1 MPPRPRAHA
10 PSRSLPL
17 APLLALLLLLGGTT
31 PLQGQPDPAWGPVS
45 INLEDLPY
53 PHPVSWLPLT
63 MDGQDVRMA
72 YMDVAPLGPP
82 RGRTVVLLHG
92 MNFFGAYWEGTIDAL
107 RRDGYR
113 VVVPDQVGF
122 GRSSKPI
129 ARYSQYQQASQ
140 TLELLDSLGVD
151 RAVVVGHSMGG
162 MIATRFAFLFPD
174 RTEQLVLVNPI
185 GLQDSR
191 SSRPWRSLEEH
202 YRSAL
207 ARDYDQV
214 EANIRRY
221 YVEWQPEA
229 REFIRIHH
237 GWTLS
242 PDWPRLAMIR
252 ALHTQLF
259 YEQPV
264 VYDWP
269 GIRVPTLLLSG
280 AVDGPDF
287 PGLARRAAGTI
298 PGASLILLEE
308 VGHNPHLEAPGRFH
322 PELLAFLAGG
332 GA

>member
-1 MPPRPRAHA
+1 MS
-10 PSRSLPL
+10 PSSASPGRRRCSLVPV
-17 APLLALLLLLGGTT
+17 LALLLLIQGT
-31 PLQGQPDPAWGPVS
+31 PDLQGQPSPEWGPVS
-45 INLEDLPY
+45 INLEDVPY
-53 PHPVSWLPLT
+53 PHPVAWLPLR
-63 MDGQDVRMA
+63 MDGEDVRMA
-72 YMDVAPLGPP
+72 YMDVAPLGTP

-92 MNFFGAYWEGTIDAL
+92 MNFFGAYWEGTIEAL

-122 GRSSKPI
+122 GRSSKPLG
-129 ARYSQYQQASQ
+129 RYSQYQQASQ
-140 TLELLDSLGVD
+140 TRELLDALGVE

-174 RTEQLVLVNPI
+174 RTERLVLVNPI
-185 GLQDSR
+185 GMEDSR
-191 SSRPWRSLEEH
+191 SSRPWRSLDEH

-229 REFIRIHH
+229 REFIRIHY

-252 ALHTQLF
+252 ALHTKMF

-269 GIRVPTLLLSG
+269 GIQVPTLLLGG

-287 PGLARRAAGTI
+287 PSLARRAASTI
-298 PGASLILLEE
+298 PGASLILLDE
-308 VGHNPHLEAPGRFH
+308 VGHNPHLEAPDRFH
-322 PELLAFLAGG
+322 SELLSFLARGG
-332 GA
+332 G